1 MRLQDRR
8 IFSECAVSLKLWIL
22 VRRTNPKSLDY
33 VGRAGFIPKPI
44 ECKAKTADEGSQ
56 AGLVVSADVLPN
68 VFEPQKRGKALRIW
82 EDFVIHHLG
91 KDGFDVDADK
101 NSPRY
106 GCLRQRGK
114 YIYGDYDLYDI
125 VLPDQANRNLALV
138 GKLHDQDHRRGPK
151 FYEVQRF
158 INSRIGAP
166 MVQHG
171 GEAQFTDH
179 SEQILDAFGPQG
191 EQDVIMTEAE
201 VRAWYLKRF
210 GDRRTLAGPSFQTL
224 PRRV

>member
-33 VGRAGFIPKPI
+33 VGRAGLYPK
-44 ECKAKTADEGSQ
+44 TDRMQSQ
-56 AGLVVSADVLPN
+56 NSRRGIASWIVVSADVLPN

-179 SEQILDAFGPQG
+179 SEQILDALVP
-191 EQDVIMTEAE
+191 
-201 VRAWYLKRF
+201 RANRM
-210 GDRRTLAGPSFQTL
+210 SS
-224 PRRV
+224 